1 MSTSPEP
8 MLDDALLDELRKR
21 RQKIADDVEAAR
33 KAGEVDAYIKLLP
46 ILATV
51 EDKLDRVEHRH
62 IRLAREG
69 PNHPAWQ
76 LRRGQLET
84 RFLEFYGNRGPQY
97 EVLVK
102 HLVAAQIRFEQAEAS
117 GRDIDIDEFRKIMGA
132 SQSAITALQK
142 FTESTKI
149 DHSEGRMEGIQT
161 VLRIVE
167 EIVAPAFPELYAQI
181 VDTLVER
188 ARGGR
193 GALSGARKEPPSVVQ

>member
-1 MSTSPEP
+1 MASTSPEP

-33 KAGEVDAYIKLLP
+33 QAGEVDAYIKLLP
-46 ILATV
+46 SLATV
-51 EDKLDRVEHRH
+51 EDKLERVEKRH

-76 LRRGQLET
+76 MRREQLET

-117 GRDIDIDEFRKIMGA
+117 GRDIDIDEFRKIMHA
-132 SQSAITALQK
+132 AQSAISGLQK
-142 FTESTKI
+142 YTESTKI
-149 DHSEGRMEGIQT
+149 DHSEGRMEGIQV

-167 EIVAPAFPELYAQI
+167 ELVAPAFPELYAQI

-193 GALSGARKEPPSVVQ
+193 GALSAKATVDPVR